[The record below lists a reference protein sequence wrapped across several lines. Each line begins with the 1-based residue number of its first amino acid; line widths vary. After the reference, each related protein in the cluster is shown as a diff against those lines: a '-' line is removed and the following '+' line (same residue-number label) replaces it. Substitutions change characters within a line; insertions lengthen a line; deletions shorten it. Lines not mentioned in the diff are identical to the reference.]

1 MELGRCGY
9 EKGSDG
15 LMIHYMTDPLIV
27 SQAVMDD
34 GWTVKSLLIKIATH
48 HPRIHA
54 LIDTGA
60 LITGM
65 SNLDVARFLLAYG
78 LPWADGVVFLDE
90 FDRKMILV
98 RATGRVLK
106 LAQCGIS
113 VKRRFAF
120 YDQVHTT
127 GMDIQHVLNAKAV
140 LTLGKDMTFRDYAQG
155 AFRMRG
161 IGRGQTIHLFV
172 IPEVDRL
179 IDRELLAAK
188 MPPTGASGVRKRLE
202 DIAAWLIINSMKS
215 ERVQYNTLCLQNVAN
230 TWRKNGYAALVH
242 TFDKFLEDGAS
253 KEPFLRRSLDLFKE
267 PIDSSLEAGVP
278 KPRLF
283 SETIRSRAQKNSEF
297 VDGTGELIVKQ
308 VLNAV
313 VGLTEEA
320 TAEEEVV
327 VYNAEM
333 VQEQEEEKEQQQEQ
347 EIEIEKYVDL
357 AYSREN
363 EEPTPWPFASL
374 RALEGASQ
382 PKSFTCTSANRWL
395 LPTTSMCLTITLI
408 AAGQVLAASRMSWC
422 LWSGFHLWPA

>member
-27 SQAVMDD
+27 SQAVM
-34 GWTVKSLLIKIATH
+34 SLLIKIATN

-65 SNLDVARFLLAYG
+65 SNLDVARFLL
-78 LPWADGVVFLDE
+78 PWADGVVYSWTNS
-90 FDRKMILV
+90 ILV
-98 RATGRVLK
+98 RATGRVVK

-188 MPPTGASGVRKRLE
+188 MPPTG
-202 DIAAWLIINSMKS
+202 
-215 ERVQYNTLCLQNVAN
+215 
-230 TWRKNGYAALVH
+230 WR
-242 TFDKFLEDGAS
+242 T
-253 KEPFLRRSLDLFKE
+253 LRR
-267 PIDSSLEAGVP
+267 G
-278 KPRLF
+278 
-283 SETIRSRAQKNSEF
+283 
-297 VDGTGELIVKQ
+297 
-308 VLNAV
+308 
-313 VGLTEEA
+313 
-320 TAEEEVV
+320 
-327 VYNAEM
+327 
-333 VQEQEEEKEQQQEQ
+333 
-347 EIEIEKYVDL
+347 
-357 AYSREN
+357 
-363 EEPTPWPFASL
+363 
-374 RALEGASQ
+374 
-382 PKSFTCTSANRWL
+382 
-395 LPTTSMCLTITLI
+395 
-408 AAGQVLAASRMSWC
+408 
-422 LWSGFHLWPA
+422 